1 MTEAARAAGDAVVLA
16 GHGSRS
22 AEANATL
29 VRLAENLERDLG
41 LPVSAAYL
49 EMAEPTI
56 PEALRAARGAGA
68 RRLILLPYFLSPGMH
83 VRRDL
88 TAIADVART
97 ELDIPIDVADF
108 LGAHRAIPELLGEL
122 VRAALRP
129 STGSR

>member
-1 MTEAARAAGDAVVLA
+1 VTDAARAAAGDAVVLA

-29 VRLAENLERDLG
+29 AELAERLGRDLG

-56 PEALRAARGAGA
+56 PEALRAARDAGA
-68 RRLILLPYFLSPGMH
+68 RRLILVPYFLSPGMH

-88 TAIADVART
+88 TAIAEDARA
-97 ELDIPIDVADF
+97 ELNIPIDIADF
-108 LGAHRAIPELLGEL
+108 LGAHRAIPDLLGEL
-122 VRAALRP
+122 IRAARLP
-129 STGSR
+129 VS

>member
-1 MTEAARAAGDAVVLA
+1 MTDAARATGDAVVLA

-29 VRLAENLERDLG
+29 VRLAERLGRDLG
-41 LPVSAAYL
+41 LPVAAAYL

-56 PEALRAARGAGA
+56 PEALRAARDAGA
-68 RRLILLPYFLSPGMH
+68 RRLIVLPYFLSPGMH

-88 TAIADVART
+88 TAITDVARA

-108 LGAHRAIPELLGEL
+108 LGAHRAIPDLLGEL
-122 VRAALRP
+122 VRAELLDD
-129 STGSR
+129 TT